1 MGRKTT
7 SAQEG
12 KPDLSLLKLVLAVLL
27 GALWLINQ
35 FAMDREVMESVSGAS
50 SSELNYW
57 GTKAAG
63 FALIAASAL
72 FVALIPAK
80 WQWVNFATGAVGGLA
95 AVFSGYYWLEETTSG
110 KAGGYIVVVV
120 IAGIIIAT
128 SVLIGPAIAT
138 IKEKRSGN
146 ADN

>member
-1 MGRKTT
+1 M
-7 SAQEG
+7 SAQES
-12 KPDLSLLKLVLAVLL
+12 KPDHFRWKLLLTLPVGV
-27 GALWLINQ
+27 LWLINQ
-35 FAMDREVMESVSGAS
+35 FAVNRETMESVSGAS

-63 FALIAASAL
+63 FALIAAVAL

-80 WQWVNFATGAVGGLA
+80 SRWVNFAPQAMAGLS

-110 KAGGYIVVVV
+110 NAGGYIAIVAV
-120 IAGIIIAT
+120 AGIII
-128 SVLIGPAIAT
+128 SISILIGPVVAT
-138 IKEKRSGN
+138 IRDRRSGN